1 VAAGHDLWLVNRGL
15 SKLPTAVSPDRLIKA
30 DATDESQLH
39 TALGGREWDVVVQW
53 VGYVPEH
60 IQQDLTTFAGV
71 GQYIFISSASVYEKP
86 PSHWMITEQTPR
98 ANPYW
103 QYSRDKIAC
112 EDLLFDAWYRDRF
125 PATVVRPSLT
135 YGPSQ
140 IPVAVGSWHK
150 PFTIIDRMR
159 RGARVL
165 IPGDGTSIWTLTH
178 NTDFATGLL
187 GLFGHPEAIG
197 EAFHI
202 TSDESLTWN
211 QIYGLVGAAAGAE
224 PDVLHVPSEG
234 LIAADPDELGSLWG
248 DKAQSAVFDNSKLRK
263 LVPEFKAIVP
273 FAVGI
278 KDAVAWFDQDPT
290 RQEIDQE
297 ANKRWDRLAQVY
309 EEALRQAAS

>member
-1 VAAGHDLWLVNRGL
+1 LAQALYHHR
-15 SKLPTAVSPDRLIKA
+15 PDA
-30 DATDESQLH
+30 
-39 TALGGREWDVVVQW
+39 
-53 VGYVPEH
+53 
-60 IQQDLTTFAGV
+60 
-71 GQYIFISSASVYEKP
+71 
-86 PSHWMITEQTPR
+86 PR
-98 ANPYW
+98 
-103 QYSRDKIAC
+103 R
-112 EDLLFDAWYRDRF
+112 
-125 PATVVRPSLT
+125 
-135 YGPSQ
+135 
-140 IPVAVGSWHK
+140 
-150 PFTIIDRMR
+150 
-159 RGARVL
+159 
-165 IPGDGTSIWTLTH
+165 TSIWTLTH